1 MILSNGS
8 PSVSVLQEVSI
19 QYNTLKE
26 IDLWCLYDSENSLYK
41 GYKVINIFDYIK
53 LANNEDTLTISSNKI
68 TITQDVN
75 DSELY
80 ILTFSNSTLSDGN
93 ITIGCGSDSLTI
105 PVKVKAK
112 E

>member
-1 MILSNGS
+1 MILSNGNQS
-8 PSVSVLQEVSI
+8 IPVLQEVSI
-19 QYNTLKE
+19 QHNALNE

-41 GYKVINIFDYIK
+41 GYKIINIFDYIK
-53 LANNEDTLTISSNKI
+53 LANNEDTLTISSNTI
-68 TITQDVN
+68 TITQDTN

-80 ILTFSNSTLSDGN
+80 ILAFSNSTLSDGS
-93 ITIGCGSDSLTI
+93 ITIVCGSNSLTI

>member
-1 MILSNGS
+1 MILSNENYS
-8 PSVSVLQEVSI
+8 IPVLQEVSI

-53 LANNEDTLTISSNKI
+53 LANNEDTLTISSDKI
-68 TITQDVN
+68 TITQDTN
-75 DSELY
+75 DRELC
-80 ILTFSNSTLSDGN
+80 ILAFSNSTLSDGS
-93 ITIGCGSDSLTI
+93 ITIICGSNSLTI
-105 PVKVKAK
+105 PVKVNAK